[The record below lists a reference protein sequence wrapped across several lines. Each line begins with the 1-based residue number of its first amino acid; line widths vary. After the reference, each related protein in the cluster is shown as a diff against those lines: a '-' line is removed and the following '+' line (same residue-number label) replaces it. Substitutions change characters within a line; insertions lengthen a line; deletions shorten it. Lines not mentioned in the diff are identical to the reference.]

1 MHKEEEN
8 GYKPVRAINFW
19 SNNHIEYK
27 INSDKNK
34 ALSVEEY
41 LNKIRPYL
49 KDVINDL
56 KKSDTLKIQLTVKVN
71 FLSSKDDNDEKR
83 AIQWNSDS
91 IEIMIN
97 DKADKVI
104 KQLSK
109 SLKNRYQNNL
119 ESIKGSEFVF
129 DMFIYY
135 IINVIK

>member
-83 AIQWNSDS
+83 AIQ
-91 IEIMIN
+91 
-97 DKADKVI
+97 
-104 KQLSK
+104 
-109 SLKNRYQNNL
+109 
-119 ESIKGSEFVF
+119 
-129 DMFIYY
+129 
-135 IINVIK
+135 

>member
-1 MHKEEEN
+1 M
-8 GYKPVRAINFW
+8 I
-19 SNNHIEYK
+19 
-27 INSDKNK
+27 
-34 ALSVEEY
+34 
-41 LNKIRPYL
+41 L
-49 KDVINDL
+49 KKS
-56 KKSDTLKIQLTVKVN
+56 KKSDTLKIQLTIKVN
-71 FLSSKDDNDEKR
+71 SLSSKDDNDEKR

>member
-119 ESIKGSEFVF
+119 ESIKGNEFVF

>member
-1 MHKEEEN
+1 MHEEEDN

-19 SNNHIEYK
+19 NNNHIEYK

-34 ALSVEEY
+34 ALSVEEC

-49 KDVINDL
+49 KDIINDL
-56 KKSDTLKIQLTVKVN
+56 KKSGTFQLTIKVN

-83 AIQWNSDS
+83 AIQLNSDR

-129 DMFIYY
+129 DMFIY
-135 IINVIK
+135 

>member
-1 MHKEEEN
+1 
-8 GYKPVRAINFW
+8 
-19 SNNHIEYK
+19 
-27 INSDKNK
+27 
-34 ALSVEEY
+34 
-41 LNKIRPYL
+41 
-49 KDVINDL
+49 
-56 KKSDTLKIQLTVKVN
+56 
-71 FLSSKDDNDEKR
+71 
-83 AIQWNSDS
+83 
-91 IEIMIN
+91 MIN